1 MAHLGFNINREEL
14 PPVDN
19 DYGVLPEGVY
29 TARTLSSDL
38 KDTKTGGQRI
48 ELCYSITGPD
58 YVGRRIY
65 QSFNIRNVNPKAEE
79 IAYKQLN
86 EFMSAAGILNIED
99 TDQMIGHDLQIALK
113 IKRDAEYGD
122 KNEVKKIMSL
132 TGSAAPAPAPTQA
145 YAPPAQAAPAAP
157 ATTRTAPPWKR

>member
-14 PPVDN
+14 PPVN
-19 DYGVLPEGVY
+19 DSYELMPEGNY
-29 TARTLSSDL
+29 TARTVKAEL
-38 KDTKTGGQRI
+38 KETKTGGQRI
-48 ELCYSITGPD
+48 EVVYSITGPA
-58 YVGRRIY
+58 YVGRQIY

-86 EFMSAAGILNIED
+86 EFMTAAGIMNIED
-99 TDQMIGHDLQIALK
+99 TDQMIGHDLQIAIK

-132 TGSAAPAPAPTQA
+132 TGSAAPAPAPTPA

-157 ATTRTAPPWKR
+157 ATTRSAPPWKR